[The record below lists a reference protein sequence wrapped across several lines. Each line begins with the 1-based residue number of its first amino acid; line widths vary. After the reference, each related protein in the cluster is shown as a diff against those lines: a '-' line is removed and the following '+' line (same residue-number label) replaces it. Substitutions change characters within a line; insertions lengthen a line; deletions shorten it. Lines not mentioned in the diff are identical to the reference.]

1 LQQHRWDKVAAKRRY
16 ESQLRKREVWGKEFI
31 TCKVPPLASREK
43 ISFLRSIVKTRRA
56 KPRLPVLVSV
66 SRRMGFRKKR
76 RRHSCHGVELH
87 WSTGSQKEL
96 RDLPM
101 RYAQSRLDGKYQATV
116 VRLPSWLERADQ

>member
-1 LQQHRWDKVAAKRRY
+1 LQQRRWNKIAAKRRY
-16 ESQLRKREVWGKEFI
+16 ESQLRKREVWGKEFL
-31 TCKVPPLASREK
+31 TCKVPPLASRQK

-66 SRRMGFRKKR
+66 SRRMGFRKKL
-76 RRHSCHGVELH
+76 RRHSCHGVQLH
-87 WSTGSQKEL
+87 WSRGSQKEL

-116 VRLPSWLERADQ
+116 VRLPGWIGRADE